1 MTVKSASGY
10 NINHKLF
17 SSLALSSFAWAFA
30 VFGLAGTAVG
40 EDRKDH
46 QRPALEE
53 LKDHAATIDDILSE
67 ASRRV
72 DQLAGSSSEPAAL
85 VDAIRQELSLS
96 RRWNQH
102 LATILLDVAEAR
114 RDLSR
119 RERQAA
125 QEIAR
130 ITAVAEEARLELVE
144 LKKVLDE
151 RPQESDPSP
160 NRQSDS
166 PNTQSDRSAS
176 ERRIN
181 DVARTLAGPGA
192 DIEDARERLNSM
204 QEAQQLA
211 IDDVDAV
218 RSKIIEA
225 LQTLGDLHGHPLIL
239 ERNEHGDLTSGDITA
254 WAVSTA
260 TRMQRSGR
268 AKVD

>member
-1 MTVKSASGY
+1 MTVKSVSGR
-10 NINHKLF
+10 NINHKLLQ
-17 SSLALSSFAWAFA
+17 SLALSSFAWGFA
-30 VFGLAGTAVG
+30 VFGLAGTAVS
-40 EDRKDH
+40 EDREDH

-72 DQLAGSSSEPAAL
+72 DQLAGSNGEPTAL

-96 RRWNQH
+96 RRWNKH

-130 ITAVAEEARLELVE
+130 MTAVAEEARLELIE
-144 LKKVLDE
+144 LKKVLDD
-151 RPQESDPSP
+151 RPEETAPSP
-160 NRQSDS
+160 NLAPNS

-176 ERRIN
+176 ERQMN
-181 DVARTLAGPGA
+181 AVAQSLAGPGA
-192 DIEDARERLNSM
+192 DIDDARLKLDSM

-211 IDDVDAV
+211 IDDVEAV

-225 LQTLGDLHGHPLIL
+225 LQTLGDLHGHPVIL
-239 ERNEHGDLTSGDITA
+239 KRNEHGDLTSGDITA

-260 TRMQRSGR
+260 TRMQRSNS
-268 AKVD
+268 ATVD